1 MLKITNLHAYQ
12 RTTVEHIIDNS
23 RAGVFLEMGLGKT
36 VSTLTAFETLKDV
49 LEEVSTALVVSTK
62 RITEGVWAQECQKWE
77 HLRKLRVSIIAGS
90 EKQRRKALMQKV
102 DIYCISV
109 DNIAWLCG
117 LYGGSRLPFDMLIL
131 DELSCFKNP
140 KAVRFKALR
149 QCAPSF
155 KRVVGLTGTPAPN
168 GLIDL
173 WAQMYL
179 IDMGERLGKFISGYR
194 TEYFREGRKK
204 GHVVYNYVLE
214 KDSEERIFDKIS
226 DICISMK
233 TREHLELPKRT
244 DHIITVVMSDEE
256 REKYIAFEREKV
268 LEVVKDSEDGE
279 IAAVEAGALTMK
291 LLQYA
296 NGFVYDEDKVAHDMH
311 ERKLDEL
318 ERIVEEAQGQSVLV
332 ARNFTYDIEMIKK
345 RLKRFNPRELKS
357 QKDFEDWNAGL
368 IQVGIAH
375 PKSAGHGLNLQDG
388 GHIVVWYG
396 LTRALEE
403 FLQYNARLDRQ
414 GQKWP
419 VQVYQLV
426 TEGTVDED
434 IIEARKAKIDTQEAL
449 MSAVKARIKKY
460 LQ

>member
-1 MLKITNLHAYQ
+1 MLDITDLHGYQ
-12 RTTVEHIIDNS
+12 RTTVAHIIDNP
-23 RAGVFLEMGLGKT
+23 RTGVFLEMGLGKT
-36 VSTLTAFETLKDV
+36 VSTLTAFDMLKN
-49 LEEVSTALVVSTK
+49 LMGEVDKALVVSTK
-62 RITEGVWAQECQKWE
+62 RITEGVWAQECANWA
-77 HLRKLRVSIIAGS
+77 HLKHLRVSVIAGDV
-90 EKQRRKALMQKV
+90 KQRRKALMQKA

-109 DNIAWLCG
+109 DNIAWLCAE
-117 LYGGSRLPFDMLIL
+117 YGGYKLPFDMLIL

-140 KAVRFKALR
+140 KAVRFKALKL
-149 QCAPSF
+149 CVASF
-155 KRVVGLTGTPAPN
+155 KRVAGLTGTPAPN

-194 TEYFREGRKK
+194 AEYFREGRKK

-214 KDSEERIFDKIS
+214 KDSEKRIFDKIG

-233 TREHLELPKRT
+233 TREHLDLPKRT
-244 DHIITVVMSDEE
+244 DHIITVKMSDEE
-256 REKYIAFEREKV
+256 REKYTAFEREKV
-268 LEVVKDSEDGE
+268 LEVMKGSEDGE

-318 ERIVEEAQGQSVLV
+318 ERIIEEAQGKSVLV
-332 ARNFTYDIEMIKK
+332 ARNFTHDIEMIKK
-345 RLKRFNPRELKS
+345 RLKKYGPRELKS
-357 QKDFEDWNAGL
+357 PKDFEDWNAGL

-375 PKSAGHGLNLQDG
+375 PRSAGHGLNLQKG
-388 GHIVVWYG
+388 GHIIAWYG

-403 FLQYNARLDRQ
+403 FLQFNARLDRQ
-414 GQKWP
+414 GQPYP
-419 VQVYQLV
+419 VHVYQLV

-434 IIEARKAKIDTQEAL
+434 IIEARKAKVDTQEAL
-449 MSAVKARIKKY
+449 MRAVKARIKKY